1 MIQDRI
7 DKIAEDL
14 LLNLKM
20 SHSSRSG
27 DLYEVHLLCV
37 LKGAGRFYHFLF
49 DSLRRQAQASRTPL
63 LIKMEYIK
71 VRSYSGMQ
79 STGMVDVSGC
89 KLDELKDK
97 NVVIVEDIIDTGNT
111 LRKLV
116 PLLLS
121 HHLASL
127 SVLAL
132 FQKRVLSSQG
142 LSKAGKEGE
151 AIPNLGGVG
160 FSLPDKFAVGY
171 GMDLEEHYRD
181 VEHLCLLSQKGIEKH
196 LGKKE

>member
-20 SHSSRSG
+20 SHSSRSS

-97 NVVIVEDIIDTGNT
+97 NVVIVEDIIDTV
-111 LRKLV
+111 R
-116 PLLLS
+116 
-121 HHLASL
+121 ASC
-127 SVLAL
+127 
-132 FQKRVLSSQG
+132 RLSSF
-142 LSKAGKEGE
+142 
-151 AIPNLGGVG
+151 PP
-160 FSLPDKFAVGY
+160 SL
-171 GMDLEEHYRD
+171 RD
-181 VEHLCLLSQKGIEKH
+181 FHRLHTTSIESH
-196 LGKKE
+196 PP